1 MNALSAEFPASTPPL
16 LSLRE
21 EDFCRWIGEA
31 DPGDRIE
38 YHRGLLAAD
47 RVRSLSLLANADRR
61 ELGAIADRALD
72 REMVLNPDDRRESE
86 RSNIPGYT
94 RNALAE
100 LRPYGVPSA
109 AQGRIEI
116 LDRGR
121 AGPRRGVHRL
131 ALR

>member
-47 RVRSLSLLANADRR
+47 RVRGLSLLANADRR
-61 ELGAIADRALD
+61 ELGAIADRAL
-72 REMVLNPDDRRESE
+72 
-86 RSNIPGYT
+86 
-94 RNALAE
+94 ALAE
-100 LRPYGVPSA
+100 EGRLLLVQKRQGPGDYSYLAIMPKRPSQRVTVAQPALNRSIPAPLDQVP
-109 AQGRIEI
+109 R
-116 LDRGR
+116 
-121 AGPRRGVHRL
+121 
-131 ALR
+131 